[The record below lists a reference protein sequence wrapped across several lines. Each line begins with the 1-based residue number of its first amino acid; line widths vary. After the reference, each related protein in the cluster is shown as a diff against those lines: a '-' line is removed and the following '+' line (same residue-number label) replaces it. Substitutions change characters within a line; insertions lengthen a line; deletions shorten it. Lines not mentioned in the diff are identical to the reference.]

1 VCNACGLFM
10 RLHGIPRPLSLK
22 TDIVKRRKRERVSGA
37 STTGKLGART
47 RVSRH
52 ERRCCQFRSTRAGE
66 TLLG

>member
-22 TDIVKRRKRERVSGA
+22 TDVVKRRKRERVSGA
-37 STTGKLGART
+37 SATGKSGPRT

-52 ERRCCQFRSTRAGE
+52 EAKVLPISEYKSG
-66 TLLG
+66 